1 MNTTLLT
8 LGIGTKA
15 TTFRVVHNL
24 DALGFDIQKAF
35 KYWVTIRKT
44 LTPEMFCR
52 YIRQRSDSFICL
64 TEKEAKI
71 LNIIP

>member
-1 MNTTLLT
+1 MKTTILT

-24 DALGFDIQKAF
+24 ESLGFDIQKAF
-35 KYWVTIRKT
+35 VRWVTIRKT
-44 LTPEMFCR
+44 LTPEMFCK

-64 TEKEAKI
+64 TEREAKF
-71 LNIIP
+71 LNLIQ